1 MIMAID
7 AGNRESAFVWV
18 DEEDMR
24 PIRFYKLPNDD
35 VIDEIGHFSTH
46 FGNGTVVIERISSYG
61 MAVGR
66 DVFETAEQCGR
77 FWREA
82 ERERL
87 RVDLMSRKDV
97 KKHICGTIAA
107 KDSNIRRALIDR
119 FAMHDLK
126 NGKGTKKNPDWF
138 YGFAAD
144 IWQAYA
150 LGVAW
155 IDRRETKE
163 VNYND

>member
-7 AGNRESAFVWV
+7 PGNRDSAFVWM
-18 DEEDMR
+18 DEENMCPMR
-24 PIRFYKLPNDD
+24 FFKLPNDD
-35 VIDEIGHFSTH
+35 VLDEIGHFETH
-46 FGNGTVVIERISSYG
+46 FKNGTVVIERISSYG

-66 DVFETAEQCGR
+66 DVFETAEWYGK
-77 FWREA
+77 FLREA

-87 RVDLMSRKDV
+87 KTVFLYRRDV
-97 KKHICGTIAA
+97 KITICGTPAA

-119 FAMHDLK
+119 FAEHDLK
-126 NGKGTKKNPDWF
+126 SGKGTKKNRYLF
-138 YGFAAD
+138 YGFFAD

-155 IDRRETKE
+155 IDRRETK
-163 VNYND
+163 